1 MSEAGIAI
9 GGHGR
14 RIALGALCLAYVPF
28 LGWISLVTTPAYVWW
43 PMLSAF
49 IPPAAF
55 APFALGLIV
64 SRRAARA
71 TAWLACVV
79 LAAWL
84 VENVVTV
91 YLRIVDWERWQGAAL
106 GAALLSALEQSVP
119 RSPYW
124 LAVLLPLGVAAAYL
138 YASREK

>member
-1 MSEAGIAI
+1 MTAVQLLDARA
-9 GGHGR
+9 R
-14 RIALGALCLAYVPF
+14 RLALGATCLAYVPF

-55 APFALGLIV
+55 ASFALGLIV

-71 TAWLACVV
+71 TAWLAGVV

-91 YLRIVDWERWQGAAL
+91 YLRIVDWERWQGASVG
-106 GAALLSALEQSVP
+106 GAIISALEQSVP
-119 RSPYW
+119 RAPYW
-124 LAVLLPLGVAAAYL
+124 LAVLLPLGVACAYL
-138 YASREK
+138 YASRER